1 LVTKTLGAAK
11 DRASV
16 RLIFLIG
23 AGLIVI
29 VALLAVAWF
38 GGAFVVN
45 HYAQTKIT
53 EAIRSL
59 NLEKNVRYRDA
70 SHNLFTG
77 VTTLRDVEIKL
88 EESASPVKVGVLRI
102 EQFRE
107 ENGAPMEVNL
117 TAEDFLVTPSCVPNP
132 QTKLAMVLTGLN
144 AVKGTIQCNA
154 AINSNDRT
162 LKVRRYA
169 MHLEDL
175 IDVAVQLQYNQV
187 NVDNWKRMAQGDGLS
202 QALNLQI
209 LEQLLANAQ
218 FVSFDCDVVDLGL
231 TDRIVDWGSR
241 VTRSTKEQFRITA
254 QQQLK
259 SRIPDDL
266 AAYREAIARVFQQR
280 SRIKFSM
287 HPDKPVGLSDPIFT
301 DPKEFKQRLGIELQ
315 VTPVGQ

>member
-1 LVTKTLGAAK
+1 MTKVPGTAQNRVPA
-11 DRASV
+11 
-16 RLIFLIG
+16 RLIFLIA

-29 VALLAVAWF
+29 LVSLAVVCF
-38 GGAFVVN
+38 GGAFLVN
-45 HYAQTKIT
+45 QYAQTKIA
-53 EAIRSL
+53 EAIKSL
-59 NLEKNVRYRDA
+59 NLEKNVRYREA

-77 VTTLRDVEIKL
+77 VTILRDAEIKL
-88 EESASPVKVGVLRI
+88 DESASPVKVGELRI

-144 AVKGTIQCNA
+144 TVKGSIQCNA

-169 MHLEDL
+169 MHFEDL
-175 IDVAVQLQYNQV
+175 IDVAVQLDYNGV
-187 NVDNWKRMAQGDGLS
+187 NVDNWKHIAQGNELS
-202 QALNLQI
+202 AAFNLQI
-209 LEQLLANAQ
+209 LEQLMANAQ
-218 FVSFDCDVVDLGL
+218 FVSFDCDLVDLGL

-241 VTRSTKEQFRITA
+241 VTRSTKDEFRITA

-266 AAYREAIARVFQQR
+266 AAYRAPLAQVFQQR

-287 HPDKPVGLSDPIFT
+287 HPDKPIGLSDPVFA
-301 DPKEFKQRLGIELQ
+301 DPKELQQRLGIKLE
-315 VTPVGQ
+315 VTPVK